1 MILDGHRGIAMFRSL
16 FLRLFVQTASLL
28 DRRFGWDRL
37 PVPLGI
43 AVLIGLR
50 ANLRRRNLFDTGL
63 VASTKPLPEAQ
74 RYLTARTADGR
85 FNDLESPAM
94 GSVNTRFG
102 RNFPPKYTHREDEQD
117 ILNRP
122 NPRKVSRELLTR
134 DAFKPARSLN
144 LLAAAWLQ
152 FMIRDWFSHG
162 EGDKSCPPW
171 KLEVSE
177 DDLWPQGHKKLNSM
191 EIPRTAKDT
200 TRSPGDPSPPTY
212 VNTQTHWWDGS
223 QIYGS
228 NDDTQDR
235 LRSKQDGK
243 LKVGLRHMSKMRRD
257 GKKQHP
263 LDEPGFWVGLAM
275 IGELFQR
282 EHNAICDL
290 LRGEYPHWSDDALF
304 QHARLINTAL
314 MAKIQMTEWTPTI
327 LAHPTLRVAMKA
339 TWWGLA
345 GKNIK
350 KLAGRIIKNEV
361 ITGIVGGR
369 TDHFGVPYSI
379 TEEFAAVYRMH
390 SLLPDDYTF
399 RSALNDMEL
408 QKRKFAGV
416 AQQNVTE
423 LMQQVPIRDLFYSF
437 GVANSGELTLHN
449 YPRGLQSFR
458 RPDDE
463 FMDLAATDIL
473 RSRELGVPR
482 YNQFRELL
490 HLPRIESFED
500 LTENRRWAE
509 ELSRVYENDI
519 DQMDLMVGLL
529 AEPKPKKF
537 GFGDTTFR
545 IFLVMTSRRLNSD
558 RLFTTDYTPEVYTQV
573 GLDYIDDNNLSKI
586 LVRHFPGLQ
595 PSLRGLKSAFA
606 PWRRVGL

>member
-1 MILDGHRGIAMFRSL
+1 MLRSL
-16 FLRLFVQTASLL
+16 FLRLFVQSASLL
-28 DRRFGWDRL
+28 DRRIGWDNL

-50 ANLRRRNLFDTGL
+50 SKLRSRNLHDTGL
-63 VASTKPLPEAQ
+63 ASSSKPLPEAQ

-85 FNDLESPAM
+85 FNDLESPEM

-162 EGDKSCPPW
+162 EGDKSYPPW

-177 DDLWPQGHKKLNSM
+177 DDLWPEGQKKLDSM

-200 TRSPGDPSPPTY
+200 TDPQGDPSRPTY
-212 VNTQTHWWDGS
+212 ANTQTHWWDGS

-228 NDDTQDR
+228 DDDTQYR
-235 LRSKQDGK
+235 LRVKQDGK
-243 LKVGLRHMSKMRRD
+243 LKVGLRHLSTMRRD
-257 GKKQHP
+257 GKKHP

-290 LRGEYPHWSDDALF
+290 LRGEYPHWSDDELF

-327 LAHPTLRVAMKA
+327 LAHPTLQVAMKA

-345 GKNIK
+345 GKNFK
-350 KLAGRIIKNEV
+350 KLAGRIFKNEV

-399 RSALNDMEL
+399 RSALNDKEL
-408 QKRKFAGV
+408 QRRKFARV

-423 LMQQVPIRDLFYSF
+423 LMQQVPTRDLFYSF

-449 YPRGLQSFR
+449 FPRGLQSFHR
-458 RPDDE
+458 RDGE

-473 RSRELGVPR
+473 RNRELGVPR

-490 HLPRIESFED
+490 HLPRVESFAD
-500 LTENRRWAE
+500 LTDNRRWQE
-509 ELSRVYENDI
+509 ELSRVYEDDI

-529 AEPKPKKF
+529 AERKPKKF

-545 IFLVMTSRRLNSD
+545 VFLVMTSRRLNSD

-573 GLDYIDDNNLSKI
+573 GLDYIEDNNLSKI
-586 LVRHFPGLQ
+586 LIRHYPGLQ

-606 PWRRVGL
+606 PWRRAGR

>member
-1 MILDGHRGIAMFRSL
+1 MFKSL

-50 ANLRRRNLFDTGL
+50 SNLRRQNLYDTGL
-63 VASTKPLPEAQ
+63 VAPPKPLPDAQ
-74 RYLTARTADGR
+74 HYLTARTADGR

-94 GSVNTRFG
+94 GSVDTRFG
-102 RNFPPKYTHREDEQD
+102 RNVPLKYTRPENEQA
-117 ILNRP
+117 ILNGP
-122 NPRKVSRELLTR
+122 NPRRVSRELLTR

-162 EGDKSCPPW
+162 EGDKSDPPW
-171 KLEVSE
+171 KLELSKDDPWPE
-177 DDLWPQGHKKLNSM
+177 DNEQTLDSM
-191 EIPRTAKDT
+191 EIPRTAKDL
-200 TRSPGDPSPPTY
+200 TRSPEDTSPPTY

-223 QIYGS
+223 QVYGS
-228 NDDTQDR
+228 DDATQEHLR
-235 LRSKQDGK
+235 LKQDGK
-243 LKVGLRHMSKMRRD
+243 LKVGLDNLSKMRRD
-257 GKKQHP
+257 SKKHP
-263 LDEPGFWVGLAM
+263 LNEPGFWVGLAI

-290 LRGEYPHWSDDALF
+290 LRGKYPHWSDDELF

-327 LAHPTLRVAMKA
+327 LGHPTLQVAMKA

-350 KLAGRIIKNEV
+350 KLVGRIINHEV

-399 RSALNDMEL
+399 RSAVNDREL
-408 QKRKFAGV
+408 QKRKFVEV
-416 AQQNVTE
+416 AQKNVTE
-423 LMQQVPIRDLFYSF
+423 LMQQVSTQDLFYSF
-437 GVANSGELTLHN
+437 GIANSGELTLHN
-449 YPRGLQSFR
+449 YPRSLQNFL
-458 RPDDE
+458 RPDDK

-482 YNQFRELL
+482 YNQFRKLL
-490 HLPRIESFED
+490 HLPPVESFEE

-509 ELSRVYENDI
+509 ELRRVYDNDI
-519 DQMDLMVGLL
+519 DQVDLMVGLL

-558 RLFTTDYTPEVYTQV
+558 RLLTTDYTPEVYTQV
-573 GLDYIDDNNLSKI
+573 GLDYIDDNNMSTVL
-586 LVRHFPGLQ
+586 LRHFPGLR
-595 PSLRGLKSAFA
+595 PSLHGLKSAFA